1 MDRPMIPSAV
11 PILHSLK
18 DLYSEAEYPAESLR
32 YRKLAD
38 RLRTWTHHD
47 SYSNGPQ
54 HDAVIWFSCPG
65 RTELGGNHTDHN
77 HGRVLAG
84 SINLDTIAAV
94 LPRQDSLVNIW
105 SEGYKAFSVDLADI
119 SMHENEKG
127 SSAALTRGLAA
138 FLSKNA
144 GGAKL
149 RGFSACLDST
159 VLPGSGLSSSAA
171 FEVLI
176 GSIIAAVNGLAAS
189 PTELAIGGQFAENEY
204 FGKPCGLMD
213 QIACA
218 LGNICAIDFAQPAAP
233 SIEQLAFD
241 FSAHGYELVVVNS
254 GSSHADL
261 TDEYAGI
268 PAEMKGVANLF
279 GKQTLNEVS
288 EQDILAQA
296 PEIRKKMGDRA
307 FLRALH
313 FAAETQRAAGM
324 KEALERGDLSAY
336 FEMVRES
343 GLSSWRLLQNIVPA
357 GAVRDQNIAVAL
369 ALTEKFLGRE
379 GACRVHGGGFAGT
392 IQVYLPSRR
401 IAEYI
406 DYMKKVF
413 GEAQVFPL
421 QIRSHGVVC
430 LDRI

>member
-1 MDRPMIPSAV
+1 MIPSAV

-18 DLYSEAEYPAESLR
+18 DLYSEVEYPAELVR
-32 YRKLAD
+32 YRKLAGKV
-38 RLRTWTHHD
+38 RTWNHGD
-47 SYSNGPQ
+47 SCPNSPQ
-54 HDAVIWFSCPG
+54 NNAVIWFSCPG

-94 LPRQDSLVNIW
+94 LPRQDSTVNIW
-105 SEGYKAFSVDLADI
+105 SEGYKPFSVDIADI

-127 SSAALTRGLAA
+127 TSAALTRGLAA
-138 FLSKNA
+138 FLSPKA
-144 GGAKL
+144 GAKL
-149 RGFSACLDST
+149 RGFDACLGST

-176 GSIIAAVNGLAAS
+176 GSIIAVVNRIEAS
-189 PTELAIGGQFAENEY
+189 PTELAIGGQYAENEY

-218 LGNICAIDFAQPAAP
+218 FGNICAIDFTEPAAP
-233 SIEQLAFD
+233 SIEQIAFN

-268 PAEMKGVANLF
+268 PTEMKAVAKLF
-279 GKQTLNEVS
+279 GKQTLNKVS
-288 EQDILAQA
+288 EQEILDQA
-296 PEIRKKMGDRA
+296 PEIRKKFGDRA

-313 FAAETQRAAGM
+313 FSAETLRAAGM
-324 KEALERGDLSAY
+324 REALEHDDLPAY

-343 GLSSWRLLQNIVPA
+343 GLSSWQLLQNIVPA

-369 ALTEKFLGRE
+369 ALTEKFLGKE

-392 IQVYLPSRR
+392 IQAYIPSGRVT
-401 IAEYI
+401 EYI
-406 DYMKKVF
+406 NYMKKVF

>member
-1 MDRPMIPSAV
+1 MIPSAV

-18 DLYSEAEYPAESLR
+18 ELYSEAEYPAASAR
-32 YRKLAD
+32 YRKLED
-38 RLRTWTHHD
+38 RVRAWTRSD
-47 SYSNGPQ
+47 SHSNAPQ
-54 HDAVIWFSCPG
+54 TEAVTWFSCPG

-84 SINLDTIAAV
+84 AINLDMLAAV
-94 LPRQDSLVNIW
+94 LPRQDSLVNVW
-105 SEGYKAFSVDLADI
+105 SEGYKPFSVDIADI
-119 SMHENEKG
+119 SIRANEKG

-138 FLSKNA
+138 FLSKKANSP
-144 GGAKL
+144 KL
-149 RGFSACLDST
+149 RGFDACMDST

-176 GSIIAAVNGLAAS
+176 GSIIAAVNRIEAS
-189 PTELAIGGQFAENEY
+189 PTELAIGGQYAENEY

-218 LGNICAIDFAQPAAP
+218 LGNICAIDFAEP
-233 SIEQLAFD
+233 SRPGIEQLAFD
-241 FSAHGYELVVVNS
+241 FSAHGYELIVVNS

-261 TDEYAGI
+261 TDDYAGI
-268 PAEMKGVANLF
+268 PAEMKAVANLF

-288 EQDILAQA
+288 EQEILAQA
-296 PEIRKKMGDRA
+296 PEIRKKIGDRA

-313 FAAETQRAAGM
+313 FAAETRRAAGM
-324 KEALERGDLSAY
+324 KEALERGDLSVY
-336 FEMVRES
+336 FELVKES

-369 ALTEKFLGRE
+369 ALTEKFLGKD

-392 IQVYLPSRR
+392 IQVYLPSGR

>member
-1 MDRPMIPSAV
+1 M

-18 DLYSEAEYPAESLR
+18 ELYSEAEYPVASAR

-38 RLRTWTHHD
+38 RVACWTKGD
-47 SYSNGPQ
+47 SISNKKQ
-54 HDAVIWFSCPG
+54 TEAVTWFSCPG

-84 SINLDTIAAV
+84 SINLDTLAAV

-105 SEGYKAFSVDLADI
+105 SEGYKPFSVDLADI
-119 SMHENEKG
+119 SIRTNEKG

-138 FLSKNA
+138 FLSKKTS
-144 GGAKL
+144 GSKL
-149 RGFSACLDST
+149 RGFNACMNST
-159 VLPGSGLSSSAA
+159 VVPGSGLSSSAA

-176 GSIIAAVNGLAAS
+176 GSIIASINGIEAS
-189 PTELAIGGQFAENEY
+189 PTELAIGGQYAENEY

-218 LGNICAIDFAQPAAP
+218 LGKICAIDFAEP
-233 SIEQLAFD
+233 SKPGIEQLAFD
-241 FSAHGYELVVVNS
+241 FSEHGYELVVVNS

-261 TDEYAGI
+261 TDDYAGI
-268 PAEMKGVANLF
+268 PAEMKAVAKLF
-279 GKQTLNEVS
+279 GKQTLNEVP
-288 EQDILAQA
+288 EQEILAQA
-296 PEIRKKMGDRA
+296 PEIRKKTGDRA

-313 FAAETQRAAGM
+313 FAAETRRAAGM
-324 KEALERGDLSAY
+324 KEALERGDLLDY
-336 FEMVRES
+336 FGLVKES

-369 ALTEKFLGRE
+369 ALTEKFLGKE

-392 IQVYLPSRR
+392 IQVYLPSGR
-401 IAEYI
+401 IAEYF
-406 DYMKKVF
+406 DYMKKIF